1 MNENKKII
9 KDDKIVALYEFYEDL
24 SGEDERKV
32 CDGDYIKIVTDYI
45 NAVRV
50 FKIQALL
57 ANFVINII

>member
-50 FKIQALL
+50 FKI
-57 ANFVINII
+57 